1 MSEEDGENSNVAKTR
16 DNAGRGSDGEDAGSE
31 DGGSDGGG
39 KGKEDRSG
47 QTTGVGDESPL
58 ERFINRYMGDA
69 IHLFLSLL
77 SVFVL
82 AAAAIAAYDT
92 IVNEFPKLFVSNDE
106 YHVLEK
112 IIQNL
117 LLVAI
122 AAELGLL
129 FLFHRTSA
137 AVEVI
142 IFVIARKIVTPDI
155 TSLDLLLS
163 VVALAGLLVV
173 RFYFL
178 PGKPK

>member
-1 MSEEDGENSNVAKTR
+1 MAEGGEKRAA
-16 DNAGRGSDGEDAGSE
+16 AGGAEKS
-31 DGGSDGGG
+31 GGG
-39 KGKEDRSG
+39 E
-47 QTTGVGDESPL
+47 ESPV
-58 ERFINRYMGDA
+58 ERVLNHWVGEA

-77 SVFVL
+77 SVLIL
-82 AAAAIAAYDT
+82 AAAAVAAYDT
-92 IVNEFPKLFVSNDE
+92 AVTEFPKLFARVEE
-106 YHVLEK
+106 YDVLQK

-117 LLVAI
+117 LLIAI

-129 FLFHRTSA
+129 LLFHRTSA

-163 VVALAGLLVV
+163 VAALAGLLVV
-173 RFYFL
+173 RFYYL